1 MTLPARDRRLRA
13 AIYARFSTDKQ
24 RETSIEDQARLGKVR
39 IEAEEWEFTRL
50 YSDSQTSGAS
60 SFVDRPDAARLLA
73 DIAGGLIDV
82 VVFES
87 LQRPF
92 RDLVDQET
100 IVRRLEFRG
109 LLIIGITDGYDT
121 RREDREM
128 MRIVHGGM
136 NSTQLRD
143 IGRKVHRGLVGQVA
157 RGYHAGGIS
166 YGYKSVVAGV
176 DAHGV
181 PIGHRLEIDEEHARW
196 VRWIFQQYVAGVS
209 CQRIASELNELQVPA
224 PGARRRKIERATWC
238 VSAIYGCPLKG
249 SGIINNEIYVGRYIW
264 NRSKWSRDPDPPRKR
279 VRFERPRSEWKIE
292 ERPDL
297 RIIDAETWS
306 KARAR
311 MDKPASAGGTRGAG
325 RPARTL
331 FGGMLRCGKCGGAVV
346 AINQSAY
353 GCAANK
359 DRGRSVCTGVQAPRL
374 AMDQRLLNRVKEDI
388 TAPATLIELRRELA
402 ALLSAKERK
411 GDAGEF
417 QKRLR
422 GVQREI
428 HNLTEAVASMGI
440 SDALRARLVA
450 AENEQ
455 KALQRSLTPIAAIK
469 PTVDAVMAG
478 YKRML
483 FDLREALKESPAL
496 ARPILHQIL
505 GDVRVLEEG
514 DAVYAEIEDPVQR
527 LLIAAAGGSIDNSGC
542 GDMLPEFRQV
552 RRIRIK

>member
-24 RETSIEDQARLGKVR
+24 RETSIEDQARLGKSR
-39 IEAEEWEFTRL
+39 IETEAWDFVGV
-50 YSDSQTSGAS
+50 YSDSQTSGS
-60 SFVDRPDAARLLA
+60 STFVQRPDAARLLA
-73 DIAGGLIDV
+73 DIAAGLIDV
-82 VVFES
+82 VVVES

-166 YGYKSVVAGV
+166 YGYQSIVAGV
-176 DAHGV
+176 DSYGA
-181 PIGHRLEIDEEHARW
+181 PIGHRLEVDQEQARW

-209 CQRIASELNELQVPA
+209 CQRIAGELNELKVPA
-224 PGARRRKIERATWC
+224 PGARRRGVEHATWC

-249 SGIINNEIYVGRYIW
+249 SGIINNEIYIGRYIW
-264 NRSKWSRDPDPPRKR
+264 NRSQWNKDPDTRKR
-279 VRFERPRSEWKIE
+279 VRSERPRSDWKIE

-297 RIIDAETWS
+297 RIIDAETWTR
-306 KARAR
+306 ARAR

-346 AINQSAY
+346 ATGLSTY
-353 GCAANK
+353 GCAASK
-359 DRGRSVCTGVQAPRL
+359 DRGRAVCTGVKAPRL
-374 AMDQRLLNRVKEDI
+374 ATDQRLLNMIRGEI
-388 TAPATLIELRRELA
+388 TAPATLVEIRRELS
-402 ALLSAKERK
+402 ALLSLNHRK
-411 GDAGEF
+411 GDSV
-417 QKRLR
+417 QLQQRLR
-422 GVQREI
+422 EVQREI
-428 HNLTEAVASMGI
+428 HNLTEAVATVGL
-440 SDALRARLVA
+440 SDALRSRLAA

-455 KALQRSLTPIAAIK
+455 KALQRSLTPVATMK
-469 PTVDAVMAG
+469 PTVDAVMAE

-483 FDLREALKESPAL
+483 VDLRDALVKSAAS
-496 ARPILHQIL
+496 ARPILHQIV
-505 GDVRVLEEG
+505 GDVRVIQEG
-514 DAVYAEIEDPVQR
+514 DAVYAEFEAPTQR
-527 LLIAAAGGSIDNSGC
+527 LLVAAAGGSILNSGC
-542 GDMLPEFRQV
+542 GDMLPELRQT